1 MPTQLKNKYLLII
14 QHENKELGI
23 SLSQDT
29 TKAINQIINGAFY
42 NNSKN
47 VEFFI
52 NLTLKIKDYYLSLPS
67 KYDSNLIAEL
77 IIKKFPESKLRLEN
91 IALSGHINRHF
102 NSNKAFYG
110 IEDKQ
115 DYINRWFTYEYVFRL
130 EEKNILREFSLFK
143 HIVKVM
149 QNELILGNF
158 NPNNKFS
165 NEFFKWIEISEIDL
179 HANIDEMLSS
189 RWNIESI

>member
-42 NNSKN
+42 NNSQQI
-47 VEFFI
+47 EFFI
-52 NLTLKIKDYYLSLPS
+52 SLTSMIKDYYLSLPS
-67 KYDSNLIAEL
+67 KCDSNLIAEL

-165 NEFFKWIEISEIDL
+165 NEFFKWIEMSEIDL

>member
-1 MPTQLKNKYLLII
+1 MPTQFKNKYLLII

-165 NEFFKWIEISEIDL
+165 N
-179 HANIDEMLSS
+179 ASS
-189 RWNIESI
+189 G